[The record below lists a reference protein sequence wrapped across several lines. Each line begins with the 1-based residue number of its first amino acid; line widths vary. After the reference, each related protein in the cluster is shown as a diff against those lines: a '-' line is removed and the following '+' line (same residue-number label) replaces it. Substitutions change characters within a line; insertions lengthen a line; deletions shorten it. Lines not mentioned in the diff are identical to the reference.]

1 MWAWA
6 FAAPAGFMLMLFVL
20 AWLEERIVFPVDRS
34 VEIKGVLERS
44 RPDEIE
50 SLVARMLAPVAPG
63 RRVS

>member
-1 MWAWA
+1 
-6 FAAPAGFMLMLFVL
+6 MLMLFVL

-50 SLVARMLAPVAPG
+50 SLVARMLAPIAPG